1 MSPGYIFGIYWWL
14 DLIATASLIFDIQF
28 INNEVTSLLAGGDA
42 TGFDANDDY
51 ASDDEIGGDNLQ
63 TATRAARVGSRVS
76 RVLRAVRLL
85 RVMRLTRYTRKKGS
99 PDEIASEESE
109 LFRRFSE
116 LTARRS

>member
-1 MSPGYIFGIYWWL
+1 M
-14 DLIATASLIFDIQF
+14 
-28 INNEVTSLLAGGDA
+28 TSLLAGGDA
-42 TGFDANDDY
+42 TGFDATDDY
-51 ASDDEIGGDNLQ
+51 ASDDEVGGGNLQ

-116 LTARRS
+116 LTARDVVRIHRRTPRRLWLNPPSPPRARLMKRG